1 MIIAAVV
8 LNWNQ
13 SALTLDCVAT
23 LRKSERLCDRI
34 IVIDNGSRP
43 EQLAIL
49 ADVRT
54 ATDVTYLPLAT
65 NRGFAGGMNA
75 GIREAARLGADYVWL
90 VNNDAFPEPNCL
102 ARLLAVME
110 ADTSLACVT
119 PRLLGTDGVEQ
130 PAGGRYDIATGE
142 NTFADN
148 AMLAQPVGTD
158 GFWAVATAPLFR
170 TIALTKSKGFDER
183 FFAYWEEVDLC
194 LRLARCGYRFQAVPD
209 VTVLHLGRASSGE
222 SNFAHYL
229 YVRNQFWLLRKHL
242 SGQAATMLRLAR
254 RHLDNAGCYEAHGQN
269 LKAQAVLEA
278 VYAGLRRE
286 QGRPRRYGTMPKTC
300 AFLAR
305 HPWQIIRALD
315 LLQRFIGPR
324 TAKGVSA

>member
-1 MIIAAVV
+1 MIIAAIV
-8 LNWNQ
+8 LNWNL
-13 SALTLDCVAT
+13 SRLTRDCVAT

-34 IVIDNGSRP
+34 IVVDNGSRP

-54 ATDVTYLPLAT
+54 ASDVTFLPLSA

-75 GIREAARLGADYVWL
+75 GIREAVRLGADYVWL

-102 ARLLAVME
+102 TRLLAVME
-110 ADTSLACVT
+110 ADTTLACVT

-142 NTFADN
+142 NTFVDN
-148 AMLAQPVGTD
+148 VMLAQPVGTD
-158 GFWAVATAPLFR
+158 GYWAVATAPLFR
-170 TIALTKSKGFDER
+170 TVALTQANGFDER

-222 SNFAHYL
+222 SNFGHYL
-229 YVRNQFWLLRKHL
+229 YVRNQFWLLRKHATNK
-242 SGQAATMLRLAR
+242 AAVLGLIRQ
-254 RHLDNAGCYEAHGQN
+254 HLDNAGCYAAHGQTA
-269 LKAQAVLEA
+269 KAQTVVEAVL
-278 VYAGLRRE
+278 AGVRRE
-286 QGRPRRYGTMPKTC
+286 QGRPRRYGTLPV
-300 AFLAR
+300 AGGFVAR
-305 HPWQIIRALD
+305 HPWQLVCGLGWLSR
-315 LLQRFIGPR
+315 RFA
-324 TAKGVSA
+324 AKGVPA